1 MSESLFEKA
10 KAAAASVS
18 ETISNIKGFFWDD
31 ERIEIINQFKEKA
44 EDKLNDVLEIVSKYK
59 TLFAEAGY
67 EVHGLNA
74 SLSIPPD
81 IAISF
86 KFIGTLDKEKRE
98 GIVSQASESRLAT
111 IILKSLFKASD
122 FAETIKIGEMKLQSI
137 NITLGLIPG
146 ISISMS

>member
-1 MSESLFEKA
+1 MSESLFDKA
-10 KAAAASVS
+10 KAAAVSVT

-31 ERIEIINQFKEKA
+31 ERIEIISQFKEKA
-44 EDKLNDVLEIVSKYK
+44 EDKLNEVLETISKYK

-67 EVHGLNA
+67 EVHGLTA

-86 KFIGTLDKEKRE
+86 KFIGAMEAEKRE
-98 GIVSQASESRLAT
+98 GIISQTSESKLAA

-122 FAETIKIGEMKLQSI
+122 FAETIKIGEMKLQTI